1 VDQLKATHTIVAGKQ
16 LKLQSGKHRIEIDFR
31 VLKHRVEKHPV
42 RRVLSIDVLAL
53 VAVGSCGWSMKVS
66 AQTWDQPIREPA
78 TESTPQ
84 TIKLADQ
91 LNTVGAK
98 FFGAH
103 WCPACKEQMK
113 LFGKQAGRRLNYVEC
128 GLPDKYPD
136 QVSQC
141 RDARIQS
148 IPTWTR
154 PGSTRLE
161 GVQSINALERWS
173 DLKPPQQD

>member
-1 VDQLKATHTIVAGKQ
+1 MA
-16 LKLQSGKHRIEIDFR
+16 
-31 VLKHRVEKHPV
+31 PV
-42 RRVLSIDVLAL
+42 TQPKGIRFLILMA
-53 VAVGSCGWSMKVS
+53 AMTGTSCIAAA
-66 AQTWDQPIREPA
+66 AQPWNQPIPEPI
-78 TESTPQ
+78 TESTAQ

-98 FFGAH
+98 FFGAL

-113 LFGKQAGRRLNYVEC
+113 LFGKQAGRNLNYVEC

-136 QVSQC
+136 QLSQC
-141 RDARIQS
+141 RDEDIRS

-161 GVQSINALERWS
+161 GVQSINTLERWS
-173 DLKPPQQD
+173 GLRPESKN

>member
-1 VDQLKATHTIVAGKQ
+1 M
-16 LKLQSGKHRIEIDFR
+16 SR
-31 VLKHRVEKHPV
+31 VWG
-42 RRVLSIDVLAL
+42 IDVLAGLAL
-53 VAVGSCGWSMKVS
+53 VAGSSSLKVA
-66 AQTWDQPIREPA
+66 AQPWNQPIPQPA

-84 TIKLADQ
+84 TIELANQ

-113 LFGKQAGRRLNYVEC
+113 LFGKHAGGRLNYVEC
-128 GLPDKYPD
+128 GLPDKYPK

-141 RDARIQS
+141 RDAGIQS

-161 GVQSINALERWS
+161 GVQSINTLERWS
-173 DLKPPQQD
+173 GLKPLQQN

>member
-1 VDQLKATHTIVAGKQ
+1 M
-16 LKLQSGKHRIEIDFR
+16 SR
-31 VLKHRVEKHPV
+31 VRG
-42 RRVLSIDVLAL
+42 IDVLTCLAL
-53 VAVGSCGWSMKVS
+53 VAGGTSLKAA
-66 AQTWDQPIREPA
+66 AQPWNQPIPEPS

-84 TIKLADQ
+84 TIQLADQ
-91 LNTVGAK
+91 LNSVGAK

-113 LFGKQAGRRLNYVEC
+113 LFGKQAGRRLDYVEC

-161 GVQSINALERWS
+161 GVQSINTLERWS
-173 DLKPPQQD
+173 ELKRQDQN

>member
-1 VDQLKATHTIVAGKQ
+1 V
-16 LKLQSGKHRIEIDFR
+16 SR
-31 VLKHRVEKHPV
+31 VWG
-42 RRVLSIDVLAL
+42 IDVLAGLAL
-53 VAVGSCGWSMKVS
+53 VAGGSSLKVT
-66 AQTWDQPIREPA
+66 AQPWNQPIPQPA

-84 TIKLADQ
+84 TIELADQ

-113 LFGKQAGRRLNYVEC
+113 LFGKHAGARLNYVEC
-128 GLPDKYPD
+128 GLPDKYPK

-141 RDARIQS
+141 RDAGIQS

-161 GVQSINALERWS
+161 GVQSINTLERWS
-173 DLKPPQQD
+173 GLKPLQQN

>member
-1 VDQLKATHTIVAGKQ
+1 MG
-16 LKLQSGKHRIEIDFR
+16 IE
-31 VLKHRVEKHPV
+31 
-42 RRVLSIDVLAL
+42 VLASFAVIAWGSSL
-53 VAVGSCGWSMKVS
+53 KVA
-66 AQTWDQPIREPA
+66 AQPWTQPIPEPS

-91 LNTVGAK
+91 LSKVEAK

-113 LFGKQAGRRLNYVEC
+113 LFGKQAGRDLNYVEC

-141 RDARIQS
+141 RDENIRS

-154 PGSTRLE
+154 PGSPRLE
-161 GVQSINALERWS
+161 GVHSINTLERWS
-173 DLKPPQQD
+173 GLKP